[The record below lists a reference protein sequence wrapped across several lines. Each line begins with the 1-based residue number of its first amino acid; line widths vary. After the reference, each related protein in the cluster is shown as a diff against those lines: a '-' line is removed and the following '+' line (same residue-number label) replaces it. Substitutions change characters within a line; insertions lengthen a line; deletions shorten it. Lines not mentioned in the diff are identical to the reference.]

1 MYFQLMKFFSNSLP
15 KMIGEGL
22 EAVVELEL
30 FVVKIILISELFDKV
45 INIDTI
51 IPYRLY
57 FEQFLRI
64 IFI

>member
-1 MYFQLMKFFSNSLP
+1 
-15 KMIGEGL
+15 MIGEGL

-57 FEQFLRI
+57 IEQFLRI

>member
-1 MYFQLMKFFSNSLP
+1 
-15 KMIGEGL
+15 MIGEGL